1 MTKTIEIDGLQ
12 LGGGSD
18 LLLIA
23 GPCVIESE
31 EVAYSTAE
39 RLKSISA
46 ELNIPIIYK
55 SSYLKDN
62 RSSSKSYQGPGLE
75 KGLKILAEVKKRYGL
90 PVLSDIHS
98 IEQVAPAA
106 DVLDVVQI
114 PAYLCM
120 QTELTIEVAKRARV
134 VNLKK
139 GQFIAPE
146 NMKNV
151 VRKIE
156 EEGNSNIILTERGT
170 SFGYQSLVVDMRSF
184 QIMRKFGYPV
194 IFDVT
199 HSVRVYGIPSKDPKG
214 GTPEFIPTLGRAG
227 VAAGVDG
234 VFIETHPNPTEA
246 LCDASSQWRLD
257 DLSDLMLQ
265 LKSVHDLTRKLEQS

>member
-39 RLKSISA
+39 RLKSISE

-90 PVLSDIHS
+90 PLLSDIHS

>member
-1 MTKTIEIDGLQ
+1 MTKTVEINGLQ
-12 LGGGSD
+12 IGGSSD
-18 LLLIA
+18 LLFIA

-31 EVAYSTAE
+31 EIAYSTAE
-39 RLKSISA
+39 RLKSISE
-46 ELNIPIIYK
+46 ELKIPIIYK

-75 KGLKILAEVKKRYGL
+75 KGLKILSEVKKRYGL
-90 PVLSDIHS
+90 PLLSDVHS

-106 DVLDVVQI
+106 DILDVVQI

-134 VNLKK
+134 VNVKK

-146 NMKNV
+146 NIKNV

-156 EEGNSNIILTERGT
+156 EEGNSNIILTERGA
-170 SFGYQSLVVDMRSF
+170 SFGYQNLVVDMRSF
-184 QIMRKFGYPV
+184 QIMRNLGYPV
-194 IFDVT
+194 IFDIT

-214 GTPEFIPTLGRAG
+214 GTPEFIPALGRAG

-234 VFIETHPNPTEA
+234 VFIETHPNPPEA

-257 DLSDLMLQ
+257 DLSDLLHQ
-265 LKSVHDLTRKLEQS
+265 LKSVHDLTRKLAQS

>member
-1 MTKTIEIDGLQ
+1 MTKIIDIDGTKI
-12 LGGGSD
+12 GGGGD

-31 EVAYSTAE
+31 EIAFSTAE
-39 RLKSISA
+39 KLK
-46 ELNIPIIYK
+46 ELSDELGLPIVYK

-62 RSSSKSYQGPGLE
+62 RSSSKSFQGL
-75 KGLKILAEVKKRYGL
+75 GLKEGLRILSEVKKRYGL
-90 PVLSDIHS
+90 PILSDVHS
-98 IEQVAPAA
+98 IEQVAAAA
-106 DVLDVVQI
+106 DILDIVQI

-120 QTELTIEVAKRARV
+120 QTELTIEIARRAKV
-134 VNLKK
+134 VNVKK

-146 NMKNV
+146 NIKNV
-151 VRKIE
+151 INKIE
-156 EEGNSNIILTERGT
+156 EEGNSNIILTERGV
-170 SFGYQSLVVDMRSF
+170 SFGYQNLVVDMRSF
-184 QIMRKFGYPV
+184 KVMRKHGYPV

-234 VFIETHPNPTEA
+234 VFIETHPNPPEA
-246 LCDASSQWRLD
+246 LCDASSQWKLD
-257 DLSDLMLQ
+257 EMGALISQLQ
-265 LKSVHDLTRKLEQS
+265 SIHAAAKEYSA

>member
-1 MTKTIEIDGLQ
+1 MTKTIKIDGLQ
-12 LGGGSD
+12 LGGNSD

-31 EVAYSTAE
+31 EVAFSTAE
-39 RLKSISA
+39 RLKSISE
-46 ELNIPIIYK
+46 ELKIPIIYK
-55 SSYLKDN
+55 SSFLKDN

-75 KGLKILAEVKKRYGL
+75 KGLKILSEVKKRYGL
-90 PVLSDIHS
+90 PLLSDIHS

-134 VNLKK
+134 VNVKK

-151 VRKIE
+151 IAKIE
-156 EEGNSNIILTERGT
+156 EEGNSNIILTERGA
-170 SFGYQSLVVDMRSF
+170 SFGYQNLVVDMRSF
-184 QIMRKFGYPV
+184 QILRKFGYPV
-194 IFDVT
+194 IFDIT

-234 VFIETHPNPTEA
+234 VFIETHPNPPEA

-257 DLSDLMLQ
+257 DLSDLVNQ

>member
-1 MTKTIEIDGLQ
+1 MTKIIDIDGTKI
-12 LGGGSD
+12 GGGGE

-31 EVAYSTAE
+31 EIAFSTAE
-39 RLKSISA
+39 KLKELSDELRL
-46 ELNIPIIYK
+46 PIVYK

-62 RSSSKSYQGPGLE
+62 RSSSKSFQGL
-75 KGLKILAEVKKRYGL
+75 GLKEGLRILYEVKKRYGL
-90 PVLSDIHS
+90 PILSDVHS
-98 IEQVAPAA
+98 IEQVAAAA
-106 DVLDVVQI
+106 DVLDIVQI

-120 QTELTIEVAKRARV
+120 QTELTIEIARRAKV
-134 VNLKK
+134 VNVKK

-146 NMKNV
+146 NIKNV
-151 VRKIE
+151 INKIE
-156 EEGNSNIILTERGT
+156 EEGNSNIILTERGV
-170 SFGYQSLVVDMRSF
+170 SFGYQNLVVDMRSF
-184 QIMRKFGYPV
+184 QVMRKHGYPV

-234 VFIETHPNPTEA
+234 VFIETHPNPPEA
-246 LCDASSQWRLD
+246 LCDASSQWKLD
-257 DLSDLMLQ
+257 EMGALISQLQ
-265 LKSVHDLTRKLEQS
+265 SIHAAAKEYSA

>member
-1 MTKTIEIDGLQ
+1 MTKIIDIDGTKI
-12 LGGGSD
+12 GGGGE

-31 EVAYSTAE
+31 EIAFSTAE
-39 RLKSISA
+39 KLK
-46 ELNIPIIYK
+46 ELSDELGLPIVYK

-62 RSSSKSYQGPGLE
+62 RSSSKSFQGL
-75 KGLKILAEVKKRYGL
+75 GLKEGLRILSEVKKRYGL
-90 PVLSDIHS
+90 PILSDVHS
-98 IEQVAPAA
+98 IEQVAAAA
-106 DVLDVVQI
+106 DVLDIVQI

-120 QTELTIEVAKRARV
+120 QTELTIEIARRAKV
-134 VNLKK
+134 VNVKK

-146 NMKNV
+146 NIKNV
-151 VRKIE
+151 IKKIE
-156 EEGNSNIILTERGT
+156 EEGNSNIILTERGV
-170 SFGYQSLVVDMRSF
+170 SFGYQNLVVDMRSF
-184 QIMRKFGYPV
+184 QIMRKHGYPV

-234 VFIETHPNPTEA
+234 VFIETHPNPPEA
-246 LCDASSQWRLD
+246 LCDASSQWKLD
-257 DLSDLMLQ
+257 EMGALISQLQ
-265 LKSVHDLTRKLEQS
+265 SIHAAAKEYSA

>member
-39 RLKSISA
+39 RLKSISE
-46 ELNIPIIYK
+46 ELKIPIIYK

-90 PVLSDIHS
+90 PLLSDIHS

-156 EEGNSNIILTERGT
+156 EEGNSNIILTDRGT

>member
-12 LGGGSD
+12 LGGDSD

-39 RLKSISA
+39 RLKSISE
-46 ELNIPIIYK
+46 ELKIPIIYK

-90 PVLSDIHS
+90 PLLSDIHS

-234 VFIETHPNPTEA
+234 VFIETHPNPPEA

>member
-1 MTKTIEIDGLQ
+1 MTKIIDIDGTKI
-12 LGGGSD
+12 GGGGE

-31 EVAYSTAE
+31 EIAFSTAE
-39 RLKSISA
+39 KLK
-46 ELNIPIIYK
+46 ELSDELGLPIVYK

-62 RSSSKSYQGPGLE
+62 RSSSKSFQGL
-75 KGLKILAEVKKRYGL
+75 GLKEGLRILSEVKKRYGL
-90 PVLSDIHS
+90 PILSDVHS
-98 IEQVAPAA
+98 IEQVAAAA
-106 DVLDVVQI
+106 DVLDIVQI

-120 QTELTIEVAKRARV
+120 QTELTIEIARRAKV
-134 VNLKK
+134 VNVKK

-146 NMKNV
+146 NIKNV
-151 VRKIE
+151 INKIE
-156 EEGNSNIILTERGT
+156 EEGNSNIILTERGV
-170 SFGYQSLVVDMRSF
+170 SFGYQNLVVDMRSF
-184 QIMRKFGYPV
+184 QVMRKHGYPV

-234 VFIETHPNPTEA
+234 VFIETHPNPPEA
-246 LCDASSQWRLD
+246 LCDASSQWKLD
-257 DLSDLMLQ
+257 EMGALISQLQ
-265 LKSVHDLTRKLEQS
+265 SIHAAAKEYSA

>member
-1 MTKTIEIDGLQ
+1 MTKIIDIDGTKI
-12 LGGGSD
+12 GGGGE

-31 EVAYSTAE
+31 EIAFSTAE
-39 RLKSISA
+39 KLKELSDELRL
-46 ELNIPIIYK
+46 PIVYK

-62 RSSSKSYQGPGLE
+62 RSSSKSFQGL
-75 KGLKILAEVKKRYGL
+75 GLKEGLRILYEVKKRYGL
-90 PVLSDIHS
+90 PILSDVHS
-98 IEQVAPAA
+98 IEQVAAAA
-106 DVLDVVQI
+106 DVLDIVQI

-120 QTELTIEVAKRARV
+120 QTELTIEIARRAKV
-134 VNLKK
+134 VNVKK

-146 NMKNV
+146 NIKNV
-151 VRKIE
+151 INKIE
-156 EEGNSNIILTERGT
+156 EEGNSNIILTERGV
-170 SFGYQSLVVDMRSF
+170 SFGYQNLVVDMRSF
-184 QIMRKFGYPV
+184 QVMRKHGYPV

-234 VFIETHPNPTEA
+234 VFIETHPNPPEA
-246 LCDASSQWRLD
+246 LCDASSQWKLD
-257 DLSDLMLQ
+257 EMSALISQLQ
-265 LKSVHDLTRKLEQS
+265 SIHAAAKEYSA

>member
-1 MTKTIEIDGLQ
+1 MTKIIDIDGTKI
-12 LGGGSD
+12 GGGGD

-31 EVAYSTAE
+31 EIAFSTAE
-39 RLKSISA
+39 KLK
-46 ELNIPIIYK
+46 ELSDELGLPIVYK

-62 RSSSKSYQGPGLE
+62 RSSSKSFQGLGLNE
-75 KGLKILAEVKKRYGL
+75 GLRILSEVKKRYGL
-90 PVLSDIHS
+90 PILSDVHS
-98 IEQVAPAA
+98 IEQVAAAA
-106 DVLDVVQI
+106 DVLDIVQI

-120 QTELTIEVAKRARV
+120 QTELTIEIARRAKV
-134 VNLKK
+134 VNVKK

-146 NMKNV
+146 NIKNV
-151 VRKIE
+151 INKIE
-156 EEGNSNIILTERGT
+156 EEGNSNIILTERGV
-170 SFGYQSLVVDMRSF
+170 SFGYQNLVVDMRSF
-184 QIMRKFGYPV
+184 QVMRKHGYPV

-234 VFIETHPNPTEA
+234 VFIETHPNPPEA
-246 LCDASSQWRLD
+246 LCDASSQWKLD
-257 DLSDLMLQ
+257 EMGALISQLQ
-265 LKSVHDLTRKLEQS
+265 SIHAAAKEYSA

>member
-1 MTKTIEIDGLQ
+1 MTKIIDIDGTKI
-12 LGGGSD
+12 GGGGE

-31 EVAYSTAE
+31 EIAVSTAE
-39 RLKSISA
+39 KLK
-46 ELNIPIIYK
+46 ELSDELGLPIVYK

-62 RSSSKSYQGPGLE
+62 RSSSKSFQGL
-75 KGLKILAEVKKRYGL
+75 GLKEGLRILSEVKKRYGL
-90 PVLSDIHS
+90 PILSDVHS
-98 IEQVAPAA
+98 IEQVAAAA
-106 DVLDVVQI
+106 DVLDIVQI

-120 QTELTIEVAKRARV
+120 QTELTIEIARRAKV
-134 VNLKK
+134 VNVKK

-146 NMKNV
+146 NIKNV
-151 VRKIE
+151 INKIE
-156 EEGNSNIILTERGT
+156 EEGNSNIILTERGV
-170 SFGYQSLVVDMRSF
+170 SFGYQNLVVDMRSF
-184 QIMRKFGYPV
+184 QVMRKHGYPV

-234 VFIETHPNPTEA
+234 VFIETHPNPPEA
-246 LCDASSQWRLD
+246 LCDASSQWKLD
-257 DLSDLMLQ
+257 EMGALISQLQ
-265 LKSVHDLTRKLEQS
+265 SIHAAAKEYSA

>member
-1 MTKTIEIDGLQ
+1 MTKIIDIDGTKI
-12 LGGGSD
+12 GGGGD

-31 EVAYSTAE
+31 EIAFSTAE
-39 RLKSISA
+39 KLKELSDELRL
-46 ELNIPIIYK
+46 PIVYK

-62 RSSSKSYQGPGLE
+62 RSSSKSFQGL
-75 KGLKILAEVKKRYGL
+75 GLKEGLRILSEVKKRYGL
-90 PVLSDIHS
+90 PILSDVHS
-98 IEQVAPAA
+98 IEQVAAAA
-106 DVLDVVQI
+106 DVLDIVQI

-120 QTELTIEVAKRARV
+120 QTELTIEIARRAKV
-134 VNLKK
+134 VNVKK

-146 NMKNV
+146 NIKNV
-151 VRKIE
+151 INKIE
-156 EEGNSNIILTERGT
+156 EEGNSNIILTERGV
-170 SFGYQSLVVDMRSF
+170 SFGYQNLVVDMRSF
-184 QIMRKFGYPV
+184 QVMRKHGYPV

-234 VFIETHPNPTEA
+234 VFIETHPNPPEA
-246 LCDASSQWRLD
+246 LCDASSQWKLD
-257 DLSDLMLQ
+257 EMGALISQLQ
-265 LKSVHDLTRKLEQS
+265 SIHAAAKEYSA

>member
-12 LGGGSD
+12 LGGGSE

-39 RLKSISA
+39 RLKSISE
-46 ELNIPIIYK
+46 ELKIPIIYK

-90 PVLSDIHS
+90 PLLSDIHS

-265 LKSVHDLTRKLEQS
+265 LKSVHDLTRKLEQA

>member
-1 MTKTIEIDGLQ
+1 M
-12 LGGGSD
+12 GGGSD

-39 RLKSISA
+39 RLKSISE

-90 PVLSDIHS
+90 PLLSDIHS

-214 GTPEFIPTLGRAG
+214 GTPEYIPTLGRAG

-234 VFIETHPNPTEA
+234 VFIETHPNPPEA

>member
-1 MTKTIEIDGLQ
+1 MTNIVEIDGIKV
-12 LGGGSD
+12 GGNED

-31 EVAYSTAE
+31 EIAFSTAE
-39 RLKSISA
+39 RLAEISKSL
-46 ELNIPIIYK
+46 EIPIIYK

-75 KGLKILAEVKKRYGL
+75 EGLRILSEVKKRYGL
-90 PVLSDIHS
+90 PLLSDVHS
-98 IEQVAPAA
+98 IEQVATAA

-120 QTELTIEVAKRARV
+120 QTELTLEIARRAKV
-134 VNLKK
+134 INIKK

-146 NMKNV
+146 NIKNV

-156 EEGNSNIILTERGT
+156 DEGNSNIILTERGVA
-170 SFGYQSLVVDMRSF
+170 FGYQNLVVDMRAF
-184 QIMRKFGYPV
+184 QILRNLGHPV
-194 IFDVT
+194 VFDIT
-199 HSVRVYGIPSKDPKG
+199 HSVRVYGIPSKDPEG
-214 GTPEFIPTLGRAG
+214 GTPEFIPSLGRAG
-227 VAAGVDG
+227 VAAGVDA
-234 VFIETHPNPTEA
+234 VFIEAHPNPPEA

-257 DLSDLMLQ
+257 DLEALVSQ
-265 LKSVHDLTRKLEQS
+265 LKSVHNLTRGFEQL

>member
-1 MTKTIEIDGLQ
+1 MTKIIDIDGMKI
-12 LGGGSD
+12 GGGGD

-31 EVAYSTAE
+31 EIAFSTAE
-39 RLKSISA
+39 KLK
-46 ELNIPIIYK
+46 ELSDKLGLPIVYK

-62 RSSSKSYQGPGLE
+62 RSSSKSFQGL
-75 KGLKILAEVKKRYGL
+75 GLKEGLRILSEVKKRYGL
-90 PVLSDIHS
+90 PILSDVHS
-98 IEQVAPAA
+98 IEQVAAAA
-106 DVLDVVQI
+106 DVLDIVQI

-120 QTELTIEVAKRARV
+120 QTELTIEIARRAKV
-134 VNLKK
+134 VNVKK

-146 NMKNV
+146 NIKNV
-151 VRKIE
+151 INKIE
-156 EEGNSNIILTERGT
+156 EEGNSNIILTERGV
-170 SFGYQSLVVDMRSF
+170 SFGYQNLVVDMRSF
-184 QIMRKFGYPV
+184 QVMRKHGYPV

-234 VFIETHPNPTEA
+234 VFIETHPNPPEA
-246 LCDASSQWRLD
+246 LCDASSQWKLD
-257 DLSDLMLQ
+257 EMGALISQLQ
-265 LKSVHDLTRKLEQS
+265 SIHAAAKEYSA

>member
-1 MTKTIEIDGLQ
+1 MTKIIDIDGMKI
-12 LGGGSD
+12 GGGGE

-31 EVAYSTAE
+31 EIAFSTAE
-39 RLKSISA
+39 KLK
-46 ELNIPIIYK
+46 ELSDTMGIPIVYK

-62 RSSSKSYQGPGLE
+62 RSSSKSFQGL
-75 KGLKILAEVKKRYGL
+75 GLKEGLRILYEVKKRYGL
-90 PVLSDIHS
+90 PILSDVHS

-106 DVLDVVQI
+106 DILDVVQI

-120 QTELTIEVAKRARV
+120 QTELTIEIAKRARV
-134 VNLKK
+134 VNVKK

-146 NMKNV
+146 NIKNV
-151 VRKIE
+151 IQKIE
-156 EEGNSNIILTERGT
+156 EEGNSNIILTERGV
-170 SFGYQSLVVDMRSF
+170 SFGYQNLVVDMRSF
-184 QIMRKFGYPV
+184 QVMREHGYPV

-234 VFIETHPNPTEA
+234 VFIETHPNPSEA

-257 DLSDLMLQ
+257 EMSALISQLQ
-265 LKSVHDLTRKLEQS
+265 SIHSSAKEYSA

>member
-1 MTKTIEIDGLQ
+1 MIKTIDIDGMKI
-12 LGGGSD
+12 GGGGE

-31 EVAYSTAE
+31 EIAFSTAE
-39 RLKSISA
+39 KLK
-46 ELNIPIIYK
+46 ELSDSMGIPIVYK
-55 SSYLKDN
+55 SSYIKDN
-62 RSSSKSYQGPGLE
+62 RSSSKSFQGL
-75 KGLKILAEVKKRYGL
+75 GLKEGLRILYEVKKRYEL
-90 PVLSDIHS
+90 PILSDVHS

-120 QTELTIEVAKRARV
+120 QTELTIEVAKRAKV
-134 VNLKK
+134 VNVKK

-146 NMKNV
+146 NIKNV

-156 EEGNSNIILTERGT
+156 EEGNTEILLTERGV
-170 SFGYQSLVVDMRSF
+170 SFGYQDLVVDMRSF
-184 QIMRKFGYPV
+184 QNMRKHGYPV
-194 IFDVT
+194 IFDIT

-234 VFIETHPNPTEA
+234 VFIEVHPNPPEA
-246 LCDASSQWRLD
+246 LCDASSQWRMDKLGG
-257 DLSDLMLQ
+257 LMTQLQ
-265 LKSVHDLTRKLEQS
+265 SLHALAKEYSA

>member
-1 MTKTIEIDGLQ
+1 MTKIIDIDGMKI
-12 LGGGSD
+12 GGGGD

-31 EVAYSTAE
+31 EIAFSTAE
-39 RLKSISA
+39 KLKELSDELRL
-46 ELNIPIIYK
+46 PIVYK

-62 RSSSKSYQGPGLE
+62 RSSSKSFQGL
-75 KGLKILAEVKKRYGL
+75 GLKEGLRILSEVKKRYGL
-90 PVLSDIHS
+90 PILSDVHS
-98 IEQVAPAA
+98 IEQVAAAA
-106 DVLDVVQI
+106 DVLDIVQI

-120 QTELTIEVAKRARV
+120 QTELTIEIARRAKV
-134 VNLKK
+134 VNVKK

-146 NMKNV
+146 NIKNV
-151 VRKIE
+151 IKKIE
-156 EEGNSNIILTERGT
+156 EEGNSNIILTERGV
-170 SFGYQSLVVDMRSF
+170 SFGYQNLVVDMRSF
-184 QIMRKFGYPV
+184 QVMRKHGYPV

-234 VFIETHPNPTEA
+234 VFIETHPNPPEA
-246 LCDASSQWRLD
+246 LCDASSQWKLD
-257 DLSDLMLQ
+257 EMGALISQLQ
-265 LKSVHDLTRKLEQS
+265 SIHAAAKEYSA